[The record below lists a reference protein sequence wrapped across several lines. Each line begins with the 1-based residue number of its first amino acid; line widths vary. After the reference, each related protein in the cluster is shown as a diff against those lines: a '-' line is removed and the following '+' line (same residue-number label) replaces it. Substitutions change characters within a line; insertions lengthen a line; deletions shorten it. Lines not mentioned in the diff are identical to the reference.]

1 MKMIT
6 INAYTY
12 AETVAIAATKGLKIV
27 RNVTPSYK
35 NADCPNGQ
43 DLIDFGISMLEKN
56 KLDGVTGVGVM
67 CVIEDGKPDTRERPY
82 TFKDCPSS
90 GERTKTRMYVVR
102 TKDTDHFVG
111 KAPDKGSAV
120 KLAKAAMSEYKEN
133 MICTIMYEVSDP
145 EAFTLEYTP
154 TTGTKMGTYV
164 AFGVPTIE

>member
-1 MKMIT
+1 MIE
-6 INAYTY
+6 IKAYTY
-12 AETVAIAATKGLKIV
+12 AEAVAIAATKGLKIV

-35 NADCPNGQ
+35 NADCPTGQ

-82 TFKDCPSS
+82 TFKDRPSS

-111 KAPDKGSAV
+111 KAPDKGTAV
-120 KLAKAAMSEYKEN
+120 RLAKAAMSEYKEN
-133 MICTIMYEVSDP
+133 MVCTIMYEVSDP
-145 EAFTLEYTP
+145 EAFVLEYTP
-154 TTGTKMGTYV
+154 TSGTKIGTYV

>member
-1 MKMIT
+1 MKMIE
-6 INAYTY
+6 IKAYTY
-12 AETVAIAATKGLKIV
+12 AEAVAIAATKGLKIV

-35 NADCPNGQ
+35 NADCPTGQ

-56 KLDGVTGVGVM
+56 KLDGDIGVGVM

-102 TKDTDHFVG
+102 TKDTDHFVT
-111 KAPDKGSAV
+111 KAPDKGTAV
-120 KLAKAAMSEYKEN
+120 RLAKAAMSEYKED
-133 MICTIMYEVSDP
+133 MVCTIMYEVSDP

-154 TTGTKMGTYV
+154 TSGTKIGTYV

>member
-1 MKMIT
+1 MIT

-12 AETVAIAATKGLKIV
+12 AEAVAVASNAGLKIV

-35 NADCPNGQ
+35 SAGCPEGQ
-43 DLIDFGISMLEKN
+43 DLLDFGVTMLEKN
-56 KLDGVTGVGVM
+56 KLDDITGVGVM

-82 TFKDCPSS
+82 TFKDHPTS
-90 GERTKTRMYVVR
+90 GERTKTRVYIVR
-102 TKDTDHFVG
+102 TAETDHFVG

-133 MICTIMYEVSDP
+133 MVCTIMYEVSDP